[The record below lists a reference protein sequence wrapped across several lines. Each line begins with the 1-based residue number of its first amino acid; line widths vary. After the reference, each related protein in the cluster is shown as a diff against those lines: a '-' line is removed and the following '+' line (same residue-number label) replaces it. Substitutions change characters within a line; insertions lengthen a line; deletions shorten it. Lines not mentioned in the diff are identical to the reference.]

1 MANFFTDEIFTC
13 SCGSML
19 FEEKETKS
27 FKLAGKR
34 LINHTKMKS
43 LKCKSCKREYMVNE
57 NDEVMEQA

>member
-13 SCGSML
+13 SCNSML

-34 LINHTKMKS
+34 LVDNTKVKS
-43 LKCKSCKREYMVNE
+43 LKCKVCGKEYIVNE
-57 NDEVMEQA
+57 DDEVVEQA

>member
-34 LINHTKMKS
+34 LINHTNTKS
-43 LKCKSCKREYMVNE
+43 LKCKSCKKEYMVNE
-57 NDEVMEQA
+57 DDEVIEQA

>member
-34 LINHTKMKS
+34 LVNHTKMKS
-43 LKCKSCKREYMVNE
+43 LKCKS
-57 NDEVMEQA
+57 

>member
-27 FKLAGKR
+27 FKLAGKS

-43 LKCKSCKREYMVNE
+43 LKCKSCEKEYMVNE
-57 NDEVMEQA
+57 DDEVIEQA